1 MAHQTVA
8 EGIDA
13 PHALAVELED
23 VAVFGILVDAID
35 IVDGIGIL
43 GGGVE
48 EVAAEA
54 QIALVVAQLAE
65 DGGQDVDLLGHSGW
79 AHAGAYLA
87 RGIIDDDGRRETTD
101 CRLVLGVVRL
111 VGMVGGEDE
120 DRVLEPRL
128 LRGRGEEAA
137 DGMVGVADALVD
149 GEPLLLIDRLVLLG
163 NDEGVVA

>member
-35 IVDGIGIL
+35 IVDSIGVL

-65 DGGQDVDLLGHSGW
+65 DGGQDVDLLSHGGG
-79 AHAGAYLA
+79 AHAGFFKNEDIKKSPFFKGY
-87 RGIIDDDGRRETTD
+87 RS
-101 CRLVLGVVRL
+101 C
-111 VGMVGGEDE
+111 GMLSD
-120 DRVLEPRL
+120 VLEFTSNATHMQQVCNKDIDMYRTFFS
-128 LRGRGEEAA
+128 RNTGEC
-137 DGMVGVADALVD
+137 
-149 GEPLLLIDRLVLLG
+149 PFLI
-163 NDEGVVA
+163 